1 LKTKISKIIISLVSA
16 ICIIIISLFLVDFI
30 IFYNT
35 VLSPRSRSISEGEL
49 RPVENFID
57 GFYVNL
63 KNPSFEMFNN
73 YFLNEKS
80 YIMIRTIY
88 HYEDSKVMNTETLYM
103 FSGDMDKWEAIKQVI
118 SSLGYQ
124 QKKILVKSSIEDI
137 YDVPVSDLICLDY
150 RIDYQNK
157 KTYEKFW
164 LKMKNNTIYI
174 YKYEIG
180 IHVYEKKKP

>member
-1 LKTKISKIIISLVSA
+1 LKTKIIISLVSA
-16 ICIIIISLFLVDFI
+16 ICIIISLFLVDFI

-80 YIMIRTIY
+80 YIMIRPIY
-88 HYEDSKVMNTETLYM
+88 HYEDSKVMNTDTLYM
-103 FSGDMDKWEAIKQVI
+103 LSGDMSKWETVKQVI
-118 SSLGYQ
+118 NSFGHQ
-124 QKKILVKSSIEDI
+124 QKKVLVASSIGNI
-137 YDVPVSDLICLDY
+137 YDVAVSDLICLDY

-157 KTYEKFW
+157 KTYEQFW
-164 LKMKNNTIYI
+164 LKIKNNTIYI
-174 YKYEIG
+174 YKYEIRIDG
-180 IHVYEKKKP
+180 YEKKKS